1 MMQPEQNDCM
11 NRLQQQIDFIL
22 ELDKLKQVMRQSYLL
37 DTSRKEN
44 DAEHSWHLAVMALVL
59 YEYAAEPNTD
69 IRRVIEMILV
79 HDIVEIDAG
88 DTFLYDQIGYE
99 DKTEREQVA
108 ADHVFGLLPT
118 DQNVYLRRLWEEFE
132 EGQTPEARF
141 ARTLDRVEPL
151 LLNYYTQGRMWCENK
166 VTQENVLDRCTNTLT
181 QGSPVLAE
189 YMLQLIYDAH
199 TRGYFAN
206 NNLLGDGVERTL
218 PGRE

>member
-88 DTFLYDQIGYE
+88 DTFLYD
-99 DKTEREQVA
+99 RS
-108 ADHVFGLLPT
+108 
-118 DQNVYLRRLWEEFE
+118 
-132 EGQTPEARF
+132 
-141 ARTLDRVEPL
+141 
-151 LLNYYTQGRMWCENK
+151 C
-166 VTQENVLDRCTNTLT
+166 
-181 QGSPVLAE
+181 S
-189 YMLQLIYDAH
+189 
-199 TRGYFAN
+199 
-206 NNLLGDGVERTL
+206 
-218 PGRE
+218 